1 MSVCPPRR
9 LKDLLLSNRQL
20 GHHLRQTPDMSLR
33 SYLQL
38 ARAPNVFTAVTNVF
52 TGCAAAAG
60 PNADPVTVALLA
72 LSSAWLYTGGI
83 VLNDYCDI
91 ETDRVERP
99 NRPLPSGAISPRA
112 ALGLAIGLLAAGIA
126 LSAAVN
132 VMALMTASAITLLI
146 ATYDVR
152 FKSVPVLGPINLAAC
167 RFGNVLL
174 GACVAPACSVH
185 ALPFATA
192 IAAWVAVISLISR
205 REAEQPQRR
214 VIVKAMVLA
223 IPLLDGLFVGVL
235 TTPLLGLA
243 VAAFALP
250 AWLIARWL
258 YVT

>member
-1 MSVCPPRR
+1 
-9 LKDLLLSNRQL
+9 
-20 GHHLRQTPDMSLR
+20 MSLR

-60 PNADPVTVALLA
+60 PHAQPTTVALLA
-72 LSSAWLYTGGI
+72 LSSACLYTGGI
-83 VLNDYCDI
+83 VLNDYCDL
-91 ETDRVERP
+91 EPDRVERP
-99 NRPLPSGAISPRA
+99 TRPLPSGAVSPRV
-112 ALGLAIGLLAAGIA
+112 ALALAIGLLAAGIA
-126 LSAAVN
+126 LAATVN
-132 VMALMTASAITLLI
+132 IMALMTASAIALLI

-152 FKSVPVLGPINLAAC
+152 FKSVPVLGPINMAAC

-174 GACVAPACSVH
+174 GACAAPACSVH

-192 IAAWVAVISLISR
+192 MAAWVAVISLISR
-205 REAEQPQRR
+205 REAARPQLQA
-214 VIVKAMVLA
+214 IVKAMVLA
-223 IPLLDGLFVGVL
+223 IPLLDGLFVGLL
-235 TTPLLGLA
+235 TTPALGLA

>member
-1 MSVCPPRR
+1 
-9 LKDLLLSNRQL
+9 
-20 GHHLRQTPDMSLR
+20 MSLR

-52 TGCAAAAG
+52 TGYAAVAG
-60 PNADPVTVALLA
+60 TRAEPMTVTLIA
-72 LSSAWLYTGGI
+72 LSSACLYTGGI
-83 VLNDYCDI
+83 ILNDYCDL

-99 NRPLPSGAISPRA
+99 ARPLPSGAISPRI
-112 ALGLAIGLLAAGIA
+112 ALGLAVGLLAAGIA
-126 LSAAVN
+126 FAAAVN
-132 VMALMTASAITLLI
+132 ATALITASAVALLI

-152 FKSVPVLGPINLAAC
+152 FKSVPVLGPINMAAC

-174 GACVAPACSVH
+174 GACAAPACSVH
-185 ALPFATA
+185 ALPFALA
-192 IAAWVAVISLISR
+192 MAGWVASITLISR

-223 IPLLDGLFVGVL
+223 IPLIDGLFVGLL

>member
-1 MSVCPPRR
+1 MP
-9 LKDLLLSNRQL
+9 
-20 GHHLRQTPDMSLR
+20 LR

-52 TGCAAAAG
+52 TGCAAAALPPAG
-60 PNADPVTVALLA
+60 PFDVSLLA
-72 LSSAWLYTGGI
+72 FSSACLYTGGM
-83 VLNDYCDI
+83 VLNDYCDLD
-91 ETDRVERP
+91 TDRIERP
-99 NRPLPSGAISPRA
+99 TRPLPSGAIAPRA
-112 ALGLAIGLLAAGIA
+112 ALGLAVGLLAVGIA
-126 LSAAVN
+126 LALWVNVSAAL
-132 VMALMTASAITLLI
+132 AASAITVLVV
-146 ATYDVR
+146 TYDAH
-152 FKSVPVLGPINLAAC
+152 FKSMPLLGPLNMAAC

-174 GACVAPACSVH
+174 GACAAPAGCLG
-185 ALPFATA
+185 ALPFAAA
-192 IAAWVAVISLISR
+192 IAAWVAVITLISR

-223 IPLLDGLFVGVL
+223 IPLLDGLFVGLL